1 MEGMLYALYIGEPE
15 VKRDVFTHPAHRDCP
30 CPSCTVSPC
39 EGYASCSPCLYKRT
53 SWSWERSP
61 ASIHNSK
68 DEHSKSWK
76 KYNLIKTQH
85 VLLETTTDTKK
96 RKYRKKRNLN
106 TKPPWASSFFGRN
119 DNKKNCKKC
128 ESTPWWKRTAEGES
142 AHTRTQSVPAT
153 REKGINAAGRRRF
166 IVLGF
171 DTLLTGGGVWARRN
185 ECRPRN
191 PKTLGSKP

>member
-61 ASIHNSK
+61 ASIRNSK

-85 VLLETTTDTKK
+85 EQLLETTTDTKK
-96 RKYRKKRNLN
+96 RKYRKKRSLN
-106 TKPPWASSFFGRN
+106 TNPRWASFSFGRN
-119 DNKKNCKKC
+119 NNKKNCKKC
-128 ESTPWWKRTAEGES
+128 ESTPWWRRRTAEGES
-142 AHTRTQSVPAT
+142 AHTHGHNRCPRRERKGMVPP
-153 REKGINAAGRRRF
+153 EDAALSF
-166 IVLGF
+166 
-171 DTLLTGGGVWARRN
+171 
-185 ECRPRN
+185 
-191 PKTLGSKP
+191 